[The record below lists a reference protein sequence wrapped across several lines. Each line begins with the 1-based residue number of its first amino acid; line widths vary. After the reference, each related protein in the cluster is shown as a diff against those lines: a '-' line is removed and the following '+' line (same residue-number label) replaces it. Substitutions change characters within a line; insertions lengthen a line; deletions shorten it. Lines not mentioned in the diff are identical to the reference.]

1 MVDENRDFNKTPKIK
16 VIGVGGAGNNAVNT
30 MIEDKVR
37 GVSFYNLNTE
47 GGSLKKSKTNNIL
60 QIGVNVTNGLGAGSN
75 ENIGEKA
82 AIESRDEIKN
92 ILQGTDMLFITA
104 GMGGGTG
111 TGAAPVIANIAK
123 EMGILTVGVVSKPFL
138 FEGKQRR
145 ARAEYGTQKLRQ
157 YVDDLIVILNDNLL
171 KLTDK
176 KITFKNAFSMADNIL
191 EQGVTSI
198 TDLLRTTGDV
208 NIDFADIKTIMSYK
222 GRAYMGIGIASG
234 EKNIEEAVKQSI
246 DSSLTETKIDGA
258 KGIIV
263 NIKGNENLSL
273 MEVSNAITTLNDKI
287 SEDANI
293 IFGTVTDNSLEDN
306 VVVTVIAT
314 GIEDDSIE

>member
-30 MIEDKVR
+30 MIEDNVR

-47 GGSLKKSKTNNIL
+47 IGSLKKSRTNNII
-60 QIGVNVTNGLGAGSN
+60 QIGANVTNGLGAGAN

-92 ILQGTDMLFITA
+92 ILQGTDLLFITA

-123 EMGILTVGVVSKPFL
+123 EMGILTIGVVSKPFL

-145 ARAEYGTQKLRQ
+145 ARAEYGTQNLKQ

-171 KLTDK
+171 KLKDK

-191 EQGVTSI
+191 EQGITSI

-208 NIDFADIKTIMSYK
+208 NIDFADIKTIM
-222 GRAYMGIGIASG
+222 
-234 EKNIEEAVKQSI
+234 N
-246 DSSLTETKIDGA
+246 
-258 KGIIV
+258 
-263 NIKGNENLSL
+263 
-273 MEVSNAITTLNDKI
+273 
-287 SEDANI
+287 
-293 IFGTVTDNSLEDN
+293 
-306 VVVTVIAT
+306 
-314 GIEDDSIE
+314 

>member
-1 MVDENRDFNKTPKIK
+1 MVDENKEFNKTPKIK

-37 GVSFYNLNTE
+37 GVSFYNLNTD
-47 GGSLKKSKTNNIL
+47 GGCLKKSKTNNIL

-75 ENIGEKA
+75 ENIGEKSA
-82 AIESRDEIKN
+82 LESKEDIKN

-123 EMGILTVGVVSKPFL
+123 EMGILTVGGVSKPFL

-145 ARAEYGTQKLRQ
+145 ARAEYGTQNLRQ

-176 KITFKNAFSMADNIL
+176 KITFKNAFSMADNVL
-191 EQGVTSI
+191 EQGITSI

-222 GRAYMGIGIASG
+222 GRAYMGIGIAAG
-234 EKNIEEAVKQSI
+234 EKNIEEAVKQAI

-306 VVVTVIAT
+306 AVVTVIAT
-314 GIEDDSIE
+314 GIEDDTIK